1 MHFLDQESSKT
12 RFHLFI
18 VLPQGS
24 VDGLHLCCLHCP
36 TFFSTQA
43 VECRTAATCS
53 ITASLIFTHFGFGF
67 LLLCCEFAFLPLSCV
82 CFLFFL
88 PWVGT
93 SSLFYY
99 LNLGDVTFSVL
110 LALRSLQFQLQLVFD
125 LFYLC
130 CFLFNISLL
139 LGLSF
144 FFFFFYFL
152 MALFLPFFLCSL
164 IFYSVFIFFSP
175 YPLWQYALCP
185 MSHVKIDEQHS
196 KLNDREAGL
205 VKNRQ
210 YFIDPK
216 LANYTVTTQLLK
228 NISKNRIKL

>member
-144 FFFFFYFL
+144 FFFFFTSLWLYFY
-152 MALFLPFFLCSL
+152 PFFFVAWFSILFS
-164 IFYSVFIFFSP
+164 FFSLPTP
-175 YPLWQYALCP
+175 YDNMHFVQCLTWRLTNSIPNW
-185 MSHVKIDEQHS
+185 MIV
-196 KLNDREAGL
+196 
-205 VKNRQ
+205 RQ
-210 YFIDPK
+210 D
-216 LANYTVTTQLLK
+216 
-228 NISKNRIKL
+228 